1 MHLSIHASASTV
13 PHSSTMDLSDSDPF
27 LVTDLVSSKQP
38 SLIDLAIP

>member
-1 MHLSIHASASTV
+1 MDVSIHASASTV
-13 PHSSTMDLSDSDPF
+13 RLSSTMDLSHSDPF